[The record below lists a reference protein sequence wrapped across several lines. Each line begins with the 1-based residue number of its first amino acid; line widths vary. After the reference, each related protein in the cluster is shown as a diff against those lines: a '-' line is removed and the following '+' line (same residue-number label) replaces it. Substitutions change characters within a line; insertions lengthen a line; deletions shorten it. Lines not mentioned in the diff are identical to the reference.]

1 MGGGMDGNFILI
13 LVLLATLAGLV
24 MVAFAGPSPDKARK
38 RRIAGIRGR
47 HSESAEAMLEAR
59 MRKAIS
65 NRDTGT
71 EMKMLVSLIPNP
83 ENLSKRIRMTGRKWT
98 LSQYMTASAVIF
110 LLLSAVLLLRGFPVL
125 LALMVGLAAGLALP
139 HWWVGRLIRKRIHQ
153 FNAKFPDALEL
164 LVRGLRSGLPI
175 AETLGV
181 VSNEVP
187 GPVGEEF
194 RLITERIKIGR
205 TMEQALQETADRL
218 GTPEF
223 QFFVI
228 TLAIQRETGGNLAE
242 TLSNLATVLR
252 QRAQMKLKI
261 RAMSSESKAS
271 AYIIGALPFLVFA
284 MICYINFDY
293 MHPFFTPD
301 PAGLFGLSLMQL
313 VGIGGMCWM
322 AIGAFIM
329 AQMVNFEI

>member
-1 MGGGMDGNFILI
+1 MGNIF
-13 LVLLATLAGLV
+13 LLAMLMLTLLGLV
-24 MVAFAGPSPDKARK
+24 AMAFAGPSAEKASK
-38 RRIAGIRGR
+38 RRVALIRER
-47 HSESAEAMLEAR
+47 HSGSADALMEAR

-65 NRDTGT
+65 NRQPGS
-71 EMKMLVSLIPNP
+71 EMSMLVSLVPNP
-83 ENLSKRIRMTGRKWT
+83 ENLAKRIRMTGKKWT
-98 LSQYMTASAVIF
+98 VSQYMTACAVIF
-110 LLLSAVLLLRGFPVL
+110 LILCALMFIRGWPPL
-125 LALMVGLAAGLALP
+125 LAIMVSLAAGLALP
-139 HWWVGRLIRKRIHQ
+139 HMWVGRLITKRVMS

-164 LVRGLRSGLPI
+164 LTRGLRSGLPI
-175 AETLGV
+175 TETLGV
-181 VSNEVP
+181 VANEVP

-194 RLITERIKIGR
+194 KLITERIKIGK
-205 TMEQALQETADRL
+205 TMDQALQETADRL

-228 TLAIQRETGGNLAE
+228 SLAIQRETGGNLAE

-284 MICYINFDY
+284 LITYINFTY
-293 MHPFFTPD
+293 MSPFFTPD

-313 VGIGGMCWM
+313 IGVGGMCWM
-322 AIGAFIM
+322 GIGVFIM
-329 AQMVNFEI
+329 AQMINFEI

>member
-1 MGGGMDGNFILI
+1 MDGNFLLI
-13 LVLLATLAGLV
+13 LVLIATMLGLV
-24 MVAFAGPSPDKARK
+24 VVAFAGPSPDKAQK
-38 RRIAGIRGR
+38 RRVALIRGR
-47 HSESAEAMLEAR
+47 HSDSTEAMMEAR

-65 NRDTGT
+65 TRATGN
-71 EMKMLVSLIPNP
+71 EAKMLVSLIPNP
-83 ENLSKRIRMTGRKWT
+83 ENLAKRIRMTGKKWT
-98 LSQYMTASAVIF
+98 LSQYMTSCAVVF
-110 LLLSAVLLLRGFPVL
+110 LLTTLFLLMRGFPFL

-139 HWWVGRLIRKRIHQ
+139 HLWVGRLINKRIQ
-153 FNAKFPDALEL
+153 LFNAKFPDALEL
-164 LVRGLRSGLPI
+164 LTRGLRSGLPVG
-175 AETLGV
+175 ETLGI
-181 VSNEVP
+181 VSSEIP

-194 RLITERIKIGR
+194 KLITERIKIGKS
-205 TMEQALQETADRL
+205 MDQALQETADRL

-242 TLSNLATVLR
+242 TLQNLATVLR

-271 AYIIGALPFLVFA
+271 AYIIGVLPFLVFG
-284 MICYINFDY
+284 MICYINFGY
-293 MHPFFTPD
+293 MSPFFTPD
-301 PAGLFGLSLMQL
+301 PAGIFGLSTMQV

-329 AQMVNFEI
+329 AQMINFEI

>member
-1 MGGGMDGNFILI
+1 MDGNFLLI
-13 LVLLATLAGLV
+13 AVLVSTLLFLV
-24 MVAFAGPSPDKARK
+24 VFALAGPSAEKARK
-38 RRIAGIRGR
+38 RRVAGIRVR
-47 HSESAEAMLEAR
+47 HSESAEALLEAR
-59 MRKAIS
+59 MRRAIS
-65 NRDTGT
+65 NRSTGV
-71 EMKMLVSLIPNP
+71 EAKMLVSLIPNP
-83 ENLSKRIRMTGRKWT
+83 DNLAKRIRMTGRKWT
-98 LSQYMTASAVIF
+98 LSQYMTASAIIF
-110 LLLSAVLLLRGFPVL
+110 LVILALLVVRGFPFLFGAMLGL
-125 LALMVGLAAGLALP
+125 LAALALP
-139 HWWVGRLIRKRIHQ
+139 HWWVGRLIKQRINQ

-164 LVRGLRSGLPI
+164 LTRGLRSGLPI
-175 AETLGV
+175 TETLGV
-181 VSNEVP
+181 VSSEVP

-194 RLITERIKIGR
+194 KLVTERIKIGK

-223 QFFVI
+223 QFFTI

-284 MICYINFDY
+284 MICYINFNY
-293 MHPFFTPD
+293 MTPFFTPD
-301 PAGLFGLSLMQL
+301 PAGIFGLSTMQ
-313 VGIGGMCWM
+313 VIGIGGMCWM
-322 AIGAFIM
+322 GIGAYIM

>member
-1 MGGGMDGNFILI
+1 MDGNFILI
-13 LVLLATLAGLV
+13 TVLVATILGVAII
-24 MVAFAGPSPDKARK
+24 AFAGPSPETARK
-38 RRIAGIRGR
+38 RRVAMIRGR
-47 HSESAEAMLEAR
+47 HSESAEALLEAR

-65 NRDTGT
+65 NRATGV
-71 EMKMLVSLIPNP
+71 EAKMLVSLIPNP
-83 ENLSKRIRMTGRKWT
+83 ENLTKRIRMTGKKWT
-98 LSQYMTASAVIF
+98 LSQYMTASAGVF
-110 LLLSAVLLLRGFPVL
+110 LMLSALLMVRGFPFL
-125 LALMVGLAAGLALP
+125 MAIMVGLAAGLFLP
-139 HWWVGRLIRKRIHQ
+139 HWWVSRLIKQRINR

-164 LVRGLRSGLPI
+164 LTRGLRSGLPI
-175 AETLGV
+175 AETLGI
-181 VSNEVP
+181 VSSEIP

-194 RLITERIKIGR
+194 KLITERIKIGK

-271 AYIIGALPFLVFA
+271 AYIIGCLPFLVFF
-284 MICYINFDY
+284 MICYINFNY
-293 MHPFFTPD
+293 MSPFFTPD
-301 PAGLFGLSLMQL
+301 PAGIFGLSLMQ
-313 VGIGGMCWM
+313 VIGIGGMCWM
-322 AIGAFIM
+322 GIGAFIM